1 MKLILAIVNDDDANS
16 VSNALNK
23 DGISA
28 TKLATTGG
36 YLKAGN
42 TTFII
47 GVEDVLV
54 DRALEIIG
62 NNARKRTQ
70 IIQDATP
77 YGMFSTVS
85 MPLEITIGGATI
97 FVIDVEQFIKL

>member
-1 MKLILAIVNDDDANS
+1 MKLILAIVNDDDAAV
-16 VSNALNK
+16 VSGALTK
-23 DGISA
+23 AKLSA

-47 GVEDVLV
+47 GVENEQV
-54 DRALEIIG
+54 DMAIEIIG

-70 IIQDATP
+70 IIQGSLSLRNGQHNGHASRDNRGRSHRLCA
-77 YGMFSTVS
+77 
-85 MPLEITIGGATI
+85 
-97 FVIDVEQFIKL
+97 

>member
-1 MKLILAIVNDDDANS
+1 MKLILAIVNDDDAAT
-16 VSNALNK
+16 VSGALTK
-23 DGISA
+23 AKISA

-47 GVEDVLV
+47 GVEDEQV
-54 DRALEIIG
+54 DDAIQIIG

-70 IIQDATP
+70 IIQDP
-77 YGMFSTVS
+77 SSYGTVNTMA
-85 MPLEITIGGATI
+85 MPLEITVGGATV
-97 FVIDVEQFIKL
+97 FVLDVESFHKL

>member
-1 MKLILAIVNDDDANS
+1 MKLIFAIVNDDDATS
-16 VSNALNK
+16 VLNALNK

-47 GVEDVLV
+47 GVEEILV

-62 NNARKRTQ
+62 SNARKRSH
-70 IIQDATP
+70 IIQDVSP
-77 YGMFSTVS
+77 YGTMG
-85 MPLEITIGGATI
+85 MPLEVTIGGATI
-97 FVIDVEQFIKL
+97 FVMDVEKFLKL

>member
-1 MKLILAIVNDDDANS
+1 MKLILAIVNDDDATS

-47 GVEDVLV
+47 GVEDIMVV
-54 DRALEIIG
+54 R
-62 NNARKRTQ
+62 
-70 IIQDATP
+70 
-77 YGMFSTVS
+77 S
-85 MPLEITIGGATI
+85 
-97 FVIDVEQFIKL
+97 